1 MPAPTL
7 PPVEIVQRQLDAYN
21 AHDLDAFCAC
31 FADDVRT
38 WRMPDASSPALEGK
52 AALRAFYAEQRFAIP
67 SLHADLIARIAL
79 GDKVIDHERVHG
91 LHPQPSEVAAIYRVA
106 DGLIAEVWFFA
117 P

>member
-1 MPAPTL
+1 MPASAMQPAD
-7 PPVEIVQRQLDAYN
+7 IVQRQLDAYN

-38 WRMPDASSPALEGK
+38 WRMPETSPTLAGK

-67 SLHADLIARIAL
+67 TLRAELLARIAL

>member
-1 MPAPTL
+1 MTTSDTL
-7 PPVEIVQRQLDAYN
+7 PVDIVQRQLDAYN

-38 WRMPDASSPALEGK
+38 WRMPDTSPALSGK

-67 SLHADLIARIAL
+67 SLRAELLARITL
-79 GDKVIDHERVHG
+79 GDKVIDHERIHG
-91 LHPQPSEVAAIYRVA
+91 LRPEPYDMVAIYRVA
-106 DGLIAEVWFFA
+106 DDLIAEVWFFA

>member
-1 MPAPTL
+1 MPAPGMR
-7 PPVEIVQRQLDAYN
+7 PVDIVQRQLDAYN

-38 WRMPDASSPALEGK
+38 WRMPDTAPALAGK

-67 SLHADLIARIAL
+67 TLRAELLARIAL

-91 LHPQPSEVAAIYRVA
+91 LRPEPSEVAAIYRIA
-106 DGLIAEVWFFA
+106 DGLIADVWFFA

>member
-1 MPAPTL
+1 MGAREIT
-7 PPVEIVQRQLDAYN
+7 PVDLVQRQLDAYN

-38 WRMPDASSPALEGK
+38 WRMPDTMSPALSGK

-67 SLHADLIARIAL
+67 SLRAELLARIAL
-79 GDKVIDHERVHG
+79 GDKVIDHERIQG
-91 LHPQPSEVAAIYRVA
+91 LRPEPYDMAAIYRVA

>member
-1 MPAPTL
+1 MHSPAM
-7 PPVEIVQRQLDAYN
+7 PPVDIVQRQFDACN

-38 WRMPDASSPALEGK
+38 WRMPDTAPALTGT
-52 AALRAFYAEQRFAIP
+52 AALRAFHAEQRFAIP
-67 SLHADLIARIAL
+67 SLRAELLARIAL

-91 LHPQPSEVAAIYRVA
+91 LHPDPSEVAAIDRVA

>member
-1 MPAPTL
+1 MPAPAMQ
-7 PPVEIVQRQLDAYN
+7 PVDIVQRQLDAYN
-21 AHDLDAFCAC
+21 AHDLDAFCVC

-38 WRMPDASSPALEGK
+38 WRMPDTSPALIGK

-67 SLHADLIARIAL
+67 TLRAELLARIAL

-91 LHPQPSEVAAIYRVA
+91 LHPAPSEIAAVYRVA
-106 DGLIAEVWFFA
+106 NGLIAEVWFFA

>member
-1 MPAPTL
+1 MAASAAS
-7 PPVEIVQRQLDAYN
+7 PVDIVQRQLDAYN

-31 FADDVRT
+31 FADEVRA
-38 WRMPDASSPALEGK
+38 WRMPDAASPALEGK
-52 AALRAFYAEQRFAIP
+52 AALRAFYAGQRFAIP
-67 SLHADLIARIAL
+67 SLRAELLARIAL

-91 LHPQPSEVAAIYRVA
+91 LHPEPSEIAAIYRVA

>member
-1 MPAPTL
+1 MAASTMRPAD
-7 PPVEIVQRQLDAYN
+7 IVQRQLDAYN

-38 WRMPDASSPALEGK
+38 WRMPDTSPTLSGK
-52 AALRAFYAEQRFAIP
+52 AALRAFYAEHRFAIP
-67 SLHADLIARIAL
+67 SLRAELLDRIAL
-79 GDKVIDHERVHG
+79 GDKVIDHERIHG
-91 LHPQPSEVAAIYRVA
+91 LRPEPYDMAAVYRVA

>member
-1 MPAPTL
+1 MAASTL
-7 PPVEIVQRQLDAYN
+7 SPVDIVQRQLDAYN

-38 WRMPDASSPALEGK
+38 WRMPDTSPALAGK
-52 AALRAFYAEQRFAIP
+52 PALRAFYAEQRFAIP
-67 SLHADLIARIAL
+67 TLRAELLARVAL

-91 LHPQPSEVAAIYRVA
+91 LHPQPSEVAAVYRVA

>member
-1 MPAPTL
+1 MPAPAM
-7 PPVEIVQRQLDAYN
+7 PPIDIVQRQLDAYN

-38 WRMPDASSPALEGK
+38 YRMPDASPTIEGK
-52 AALRAFYAEQRFAIP
+52 AALRAFYAQHRFAIP
-67 SLHADLIARIAL
+67 SLHAELLARITL

-91 LHPQPSEVAAIYRVA
+91 LHPEPSEVAAVYRVA
-106 DGLIAEVWFFA
+106 EGLIVDVWFFA